1 MRLTSRIVIKP
12 ISSGVPITQRIRQ
25 CAISKLVNPA
35 QQINAST
42 SNITN
47 LTAAVGNPIHGK
59 AGPFV
64 KPVNARSRFLPD
76 VSLPCAACHPFELLD
91 AVSGAWNRSEHPST
105 LAWFTPTKEVPMKI
119 RFSLMALA
127 LLSAS
132 FVAHASCDDV
142 KSSIDAK
149 IKANNVSNYSLDVV
163 AKDKAGDGKVVG
175 QCDGGAKVIVYTRG
189 EGKNAGGADAAAKPP
204 ADSAAPAA
212 ASSSGQ

>member
-1 MRLTSRIVIKP
+1 
-12 ISSGVPITQRIRQ
+12 
-25 CAISKLVNPA
+25 
-35 QQINAST
+35 
-42 SNITN
+42 
-47 LTAAVGNPIHGK
+47 
-59 AGPFV
+59 
-64 KPVNARSRFLPD
+64 
-76 VSLPCAACHPFELLD
+76 
-91 AVSGAWNRSEHPST
+91 
-105 LAWFTPTKEVPMKI
+105 MKI

-163 AKDKAGDGKVVG
+163 AKDQAGDGKVVG

-189 EGKNAGGADAAAKPP
+189 EGKSAAGADAAAKPP